1 MDFQVEVRIKR
12 ESPDHVSKHIFRFEA
27 ADWDEAQEKVPTL
40 TLPQGYSAYHVDG
53 VISLER
59 LM

>member
-1 MDFQVEVRIKR
+1 MDFQAEVCIKR
-12 ESPDHVSKHIFRFEA
+12 VNPDHASRYIFNFEA
-27 ADWDEAQEKVPTL
+27 ADWDEAEVLVPTL
-40 TLPQGYSAYHVDG
+40 TLPQGYSAYHVDS